1 MWGRT
6 SNNGQTAQTAD
17 TLPAIL
23 RVVLNNGI
31 EMPQL
36 GVGTSTLKET
46 AAECVKHSIG
56 LGYRLVDAAQGY
68 DNEAEVWYGIK
79 ESGIGRS
86 EVFIISKVS
95 PDAVRSGKVH
105 ESLDR
110 TIEAF
115 GGTYVDLMLI
125 HWSVARK
132 VKERWRIMEKYV
144 DVGKIRA
151 IGVSNFNPHHVDE
164 LLAYARIKP
173 VVNQIKIH
181 PYMEHQEVVG
191 NTFAKGIQVQ

>member
-1 MWGRT
+1 MFPDRNHTDRLWGRT

-36 GVGTSTLKET
+36 GV
-46 AAECVKHSIG
+46 G

-95 PDAVRSGKVH
+95 PGAVRSGKVR

-110 TIEAF
+110 TIEAS

-125 HWSVARK
+125 HWPVARK
-132 VKERWRIMEKYV
+132 VKGRWRIMEKYV